1 MTQPL
6 AFNAGHGEE
15 FHSICVAKIEDA
27 ARSALGDA
35 PGKQQLLLESP
46 HGLRVCGEFRTEQ
59 LDGDDPVKFPIA
71 RLENQS
77 HATLTQERL
86 NLIAK
91 TKLRPRL
98 KGRNQSRSPQPRF
111 AFVDPLVWRG

>member
-1 MTQPL
+1 MTQVL
-6 AFNAGHGEE
+6 AFNVGHGDE
-15 FHSICVAKIEDA
+15 FHSICVAKIVDA
-27 ARSALGDA
+27 A
-35 PGKQQLLLESP
+35 GKQQLLLEPP
-46 HGLRVCGEFRTEQ
+46 HGLRVYGEFRTEQ
-59 LDGDDPVKFPIA
+59 LDGYDPVKFPIA